1 MTMRSMQSSYTTKQG
16 FSLNMYT
23 EDELRAIHFATLEVL
38 EKTGIRVHQTEALN
52 IFADAGAK
60 VIRSEKLVKIP
71 GWMVEDAIR
80 SAPSTVLLAGRNP
93 KNDVVLGGS
102 RVNFTCFG
110 AGVKIVD
117 ADTGVLRE
125 TTKDDLEKTALVV
138 DYLDDIEVYS
148 QAVVPRDV
156 NAAASDL
163 HAAEAF
169 LTNTSKHCHHI
180 DLTTGVNAKKY
191 FAMGAA
197 IVGGMDELRERPV
210 LSVLIC
216 PTSPLQLSVECCE
229 IITECARAGVP
240 VNVLSMALAGAS
252 SPITI
257 AGTLVSHNAEVLSG
271 IVLAQLVSKGTPCI
285 YGSSTTTFDMQFAT
299 APVGSPELGMINAG
313 VARLA
318 QFYLLPSYTAGG

>member
-1 MTMRSMQSSYTTKQG
+1 MVMRSKQSDYTTKQG

-38 EKTGIRVHQTEALN
+38 EKTGVRVFLEEALN
-52 IFADAGAK
+52 VFEDAGAK
-60 VIRSEKLVKIP
+60 VIRSEKIVKIP
-71 GWMVEDAIR
+71 GWMVEEAIK

-93 KNDVVLGGS
+93 KNDVLLGGS

-110 AGVKIVD
+110 AGVKIID
-117 ADTGVLRE
+117 PYSGDLRE
-125 TTKDDLEKTALVV
+125 TTKADLENTAIMV
-138 DYLDDIEVYS
+138 DYLDDVEVYS

-156 NAAASDL
+156 NAASSDL

-169 LTNTSKHCHHI
+169 LNNTSKHCHHI
-180 DLTTGVNAKKY
+180 DLTTAVNAKKY
-191 FAMGAA
+191 FKMGATIA
-197 IVGGMDELRERPV
+197 GGEDALRERPI

-229 IITECARAGVP
+229 IIMECARAGVP
-240 VNVLSMALAGAS
+240 VNVLSMTLAGAS
-252 SPITI
+252 SPVTI

-271 IVLAQLVSKGTPCI
+271 IVLAQLTSKGAPCI

-299 APVGSPELGMINAG
+299 APVGSPELGMISAG

>member
-1 MTMRSMQSSYTTKQG
+1 MVKRSMQSDYTAKQG

-38 EKTGIRVHQTEALN
+38 EKTGVRVFLEEARN
-52 IFADAGAK
+52 IFKDAGAK
-60 VIRSEKLVKIP
+60 VIESEKIVKIP
-71 GWMVEDAIR
+71 GWMVEEAIQ

-93 KNDVVLGGS
+93 KNDVLLGGS

-110 AGVKIVD
+110 AGVKIID
-117 ADTGVLRE
+117 PDKGNLRE
-125 TTKDDLEKTALVV
+125 TTKDDLEKTALMV
-138 DYLDDIEVYS
+138 DYLDDVEVYS

-156 NAAASDL
+156 NAFSSDL

-169 LTNTSKHCHHI
+169 LNNTSKHCHHI
-180 DLTTGVNAKKY
+180 DLTTAAHAKKY

-197 IVGGMDELRERPV
+197 IAGGEEELRERPI

-229 IITECARAGVP
+229 IIIECARAGVP

-252 SPITI
+252 SPVTI

-271 IVLAQLVSKGTPCI
+271 IVLAQLANKGAPCI

>member
-1 MTMRSMQSSYTTKQG
+1 MTIRSMQSSYTTKQG
-16 FSLNMYT
+16 FSLDMYT
-23 EDELRAIHFATLEVL
+23 EDELRAIHLATLEVL
-38 EKTGIRVHQTEALN
+38 EKTGIKVYLGEALN
-52 IFADAGAK
+52 IFEDAGAK

-80 SAPSTVLLAGRNP
+80 SAPRTVLLAGRNP
-93 KNDVVLGGS
+93 KYDVLLGGS

-110 AGVKIVD
+110 AGVKVVD
-117 ADTGVLRE
+117 PDTGALRE
-125 TTKDDLEKTALVV
+125 TTKADLGNTALFV
-138 DYLDDIEVYS
+138 DYLNEVEVYS

-156 NAAASDL
+156 NPISSDL

-169 LTNTSKHCHHI
+169 LSNTSKHCHHI
-180 DLTTGVNAKKY
+180 DLTCGAHAKKY
-191 FAMGAA
+191 FQMGAA
-197 IVGGMDELRERPV
+197 IAGGMEELRERPV

-216 PTSPLQLSVECCE
+216 PTSPLQLAVECCE
-229 IITECARAGVP
+229 IIIECARAGVP
-240 VNVLSMALAGAS
+240 VNVLSMTLAGAS

-257 AGTLVSHNAEVLSG
+257 AGTLVGHNAEVLSG
-271 IVLAQLVSKGTPCI
+271 IVLAQLANKGAPCI